1 MPELNCK
8 TIWIGIL
15 IKKNEKERK
24 FFRLYLNCKLID
36 GEMEKKKRKLFFK
49 RVDIKAGL
57 FINPLVKKIHKKL
70 HTELVAASRER

>member
-1 MPELNCK
+1 M
-8 TIWIGIL
+8 
-15 IKKNEKERK
+15 
-24 FFRLYLNCKLID
+24 NCKLID
-36 GEMEKKKRKLFFK
+36 GEMGKKKRKLFLKK